1 MNWKKTG
8 LTIGICVALLAAGGY
23 GVYQYVIHR
32 YANQI
37 DEIVSSLIDDSVA
50 PETTPSPA
58 AVEPQE
64 NPAPNAKPDQSKPT
78 GATTVPDTKPTAEP
92 PSDPTS
98 GNSAQTGA
106 IAQAT
111 EGLNLTGQ
119 EQAKAESAT
128 DLLEQ
133 MSTTE
138 KLMVLKT
145 LNRFSTTELLE
156 MYRIYSQGD
165 PVAVAEVKAK
175 IKAQFSEADIELIK
189 QMAAKYR

>member
-1 MNWKKTG
+1 MNWKRAG
-8 LTIGICVALLAAGGY
+8 LTIGICVTLLVAGGY
-23 GVYQYVIHR
+23 GVYRYVLHR
-32 YANQI
+32 YAYQI
-37 DEIVSSLIDDSVA
+37 DEIVSGLIDDSVA

-78 GATTVPDTKPTAEP
+78 AEA
-92 PSDPTS
+92 PSDPPS

-106 IAQAT
+106 IAQAA

-165 PVAVAEVKAK
+165 PVAVAEIKAK
-175 IKAQFSEADIELIK
+175 IKAKFSEADIELIK